1 MKNIKH
7 KASSISTKVTKDV
20 AEAKAKLDPNM
31 DIDTVNSKDVSSEV
45 ELLSLGIRSDT
56 GKQVI
61 RENNKDI
68 VQEFFLD
75 FIKFIKRNKNNIE
88 FEKINNSFIKG
99 FKDLF

>member
-7 KASSISTKVTKDV
+7 KASSISTKVTKEV
-20 AEAKAKLDPNM
+20 AETKARLDPNM

-68 VQEFFLD
+68 VLRGQSASVDMSKYMSGGGYMVDTAKLAT
-75 FIKFIKRNKNNIE
+75 KRT
-88 FEKINNSFIKG
+88 F
-99 FKDLF
+99 